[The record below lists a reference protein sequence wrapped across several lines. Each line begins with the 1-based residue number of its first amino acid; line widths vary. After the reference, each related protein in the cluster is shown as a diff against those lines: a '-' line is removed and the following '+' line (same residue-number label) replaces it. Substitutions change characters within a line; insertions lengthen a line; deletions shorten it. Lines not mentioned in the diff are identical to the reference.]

1 MPKKLTDTP
10 VNRIENPVLLKNDD
24 GRIWPMNWELDDGFV
39 LFKEKFSDINQIL
52 RIRNG
57 DILSFSYNGGNTVE
71 MKRMF

>member
-1 MPKKLTDTP
+1 LPKKLTDTP

-39 LFKEKFSDINQIL
+39 LFKENFSDINQIL

>member
-1 MPKKLTDTP
+1 LPKKLTDTP